1 MALRIIEQA
10 GRTDVG
16 RQRSANEDSLV
27 VDPPLFAVA
36 DGMGGA
42 KAGEVASAV
51 AVEAVEGATE
61 SGEPAE
67 AQLASIVRQANR
79 RIYDLAVADESRRG
93 MGTTLTLAKVHG
105 DEVSLAHVGDSR
117 AYRLRDGELEQLTR
131 DHSLVA
137 ELERSGQITPEA
149 AEHHPQRSIITRALG
164 PEPDVEVDT
173 YTLAGRDGDLFLI
186 CSDGLTS
193 MISDD
198 EVGSI
203 LRSAGS
209 LDEAADEL
217 VRAAN
222 QSGGKDNITVILFR
236 LGEGEAAE
244 AAASVQR
251 PPGRRGH
258 DRRRA
263 SAPRTWRRPPRA
275 ASPSRRE
282 PLTALGDAPA
292 DATVVRAAG
301 AARRAARRRRS
312 LPRAGAAAAGAL
324 LGAAVALLLVAAVLA
339 GLYALSRQ
347 VYFIG
352 TNDAGL
358 VTVYRGLPY
367 ELPLGINLYE
377 EDYASGMPARA
388 IPAARRARVL
398 DHEWRS
404 RDDAVDLVR
413 ALERGRLDA
422 GGARQLMSART
433 RELFG
438 LLPVSLLVAAGF
450 AAVLATRTENV
461 SDATLTYGAFFL
473 GLCVLAHLFI
483 RARLPDADPYMFPLA
498 AALAGI
504 GLVLIYRIDAELARE
519 QAQWFVVGLAFFCIT
534 ILADRGP
541 PRARALP
548 LHDRGGEHRA
558 AAAAAPA
565 RHRRPGERSLP
576 RDQGRLDPV
585 PAGRV
590 REARDHHLPR
600 ELPARDGRHPGAP
613 AAETAALPAPDPALG
628 DPGGAHAARD
638 RRPRPRP
645 RGLGAP
651 GRLHCSRSRRCC
663 ATGPRRSTSGRC
675 CSSGASRC

>member
-27 VDPPLFAVA
+27 VRPPLFAVA

-51 AVEAVEGATE
+51 AVEAVEAAKE

-67 AQLASIVRQANR
+67 AQLAGIVREANR

-93 MGTTLTLAKVHG
+93 MGTTLTLAKLHG

-117 AYRLRDGELEQLTR
+117 AYRMRGGELEQLTR

-173 YTLAGRDGDLFLI
+173 YTLTGREGDLFLI

-203 LRSAGS
+203 LRSASS
-209 LDEAADEL
+209 LDEAADAL

-236 LGEGEAAE
+236 LGEGERSDGDTAVRPVPGDEDTIAGEISAADVQAAAE
-244 AAASVQR
+244 EPVVR
-251 PPGRRGH
+251 
-258 DRRRA
+258 DE
-263 SAPRTWRRPPRA
+263 
-275 ASPSRRE
+275 E
-282 PLTALGDAPA
+282 PLTALHGAPA
-292 DATVVRAAG
+292 DATVVRPP
-301 AARRAARRRRS
+301 AARTAAAPSEAPRRRRRGRS
-312 LPRAGAAAAGAL
+312 AAR
-324 LGAAVALLLVAAVLA
+324 AAVVLLLVAGVLA
-339 GLYALSRQ
+339 GLYGLSRQ

-358 VTVYRGLPY
+358 VTVYKGLPY

-388 IPAARRARVL
+388 IPDRRRARVL

-422 GGARQLMSART
+422 GGA
-433 RELFG
+433 
-438 LLPVSLLVAAGF
+438 
-450 AAVLATRTENV
+450 EN
-461 SDATLTYGAFFL
+461 
-473 GLCVLAHLFI
+473 
-483 RARLPDADPYMFPLA
+483 
-498 AALAGI
+498 
-504 GLVLIYRIDAELARE
+504 
-519 QAQWFVVGLAFFCIT
+519 
-534 ILADRGP
+534 
-541 PRARALP
+541 
-548 LHDRGGEHRA
+548 
-558 AAAAAPA
+558 
-565 RHRRPGERSLP
+565 
-576 RDQGRLDPV
+576 
-585 PAGRV
+585 
-590 REARDHHLPR
+590 
-600 ELPARDGRHPGAP
+600 
-613 AAETAALPAPDPALG
+613 
-628 DPGGAHAARD
+628 
-638 RRPRPRP
+638 
-645 RGLGAP
+645 
-651 GRLHCSRSRRCC
+651 
-663 ATGPRRSTSGRC
+663 
-675 CSSGASRC
+675 

>member
-1 MALRIIEQA
+1 MALRVVEQA

-16 RQRSANEDSLV
+16 RQRSANEDSLMV
-27 VDPPLFAVA
+27 NPPLFAVA

-61 SGEPAE
+61 SGESTE
-67 AQLASIVRQANR
+67 TELANIVRQANR

-117 AYRLRDGELEQLTR
+117 AYLLREGELEQLTR

-173 YTLAGRDGDLFLI
+173 YTLAGRDGDAFLI

-198 EVGSI
+198 EVASI

-236 LGEGEAAE
+236 LGEDEAGATTAPAEVAPADEDTIAGQISAADVAAAE
-244 AAASVQR
+244 
-251 PPGRRGH
+251 
-258 DRRRA
+258 
-263 SAPRTWRRPPRA
+263 
-275 ASPSRRE
+275 
-282 PLTALGDAPA
+282 PLGALGDAPA
-292 DATVVRAAG
+292 DATVVRPPAPRTAAPAPTPAD
-301 AARRAARRRRS
+301 AATRRRRVRR
-312 LPRAGAAAAGAL
+312 LVGV
-324 LGAAVALLLVAAVLA
+324 AVALLLVAVVIA

-377 EDYASGMPARA
+377 EEYASGMPARA
-388 IPAARRARVL
+388 IPPARRKRVL

-404 RDDAVDLVR
+404 RSDAVDLVR

-422 GGARQLMSART
+422 G
-433 RELFG
+433 
-438 LLPVSLLVAAGF
+438 
-450 AAVLATRTENV
+450 
-461 SDATLTYGAFFL
+461 
-473 GLCVLAHLFI
+473 
-483 RARLPDADPYMFPLA
+483 
-498 AALAGI
+498 
-504 GLVLIYRIDAELARE
+504 
-519 QAQWFVVGLAFFCIT
+519 VGN
-534 ILADRGP
+534 
-541 PRARALP
+541 
-548 LHDRGGEHRA
+548 
-558 AAAAAPA
+558 
-565 RHRRPGERSLP
+565 
-576 RDQGRLDPV
+576 
-585 PAGRV
+585 
-590 REARDHHLPR
+590 
-600 ELPARDGRHPGAP
+600 
-613 AAETAALPAPDPALG
+613 
-628 DPGGAHAARD
+628 
-638 RRPRPRP
+638 
-645 RGLGAP
+645 
-651 GRLHCSRSRRCC
+651 
-663 ATGPRRSTSGRC
+663 
-675 CSSGASRC
+675 

>member
-1 MALRIIEQA
+1 VAVALRIVEHV

-16 RQRSANEDSLV
+16 RQRSANEDSLM

-117 AYRLRDGELEQLTR
+117 AYRLRDGQLEQLTR

-164 PEPDVEVDT
+164 PEPDVDVDT
-173 YTLAGRDGDLFLI
+173 YTLAGREGDVFLI
-186 CSDGLTS
+186 SSDGLTS

-217 VRAAN
+217 IRAAN

-236 LGEGEAAE
+236 LGEGEGEAAE
-244 AAASVQR
+244 PDAPARPAPADEDTIVGGISAADVAAAAPGAHA
-251 PPGRRGH
+251 PP
-258 DRRRA
+258 
-263 SAPRTWRRPPRA
+263 A
-275 ASPSRRE
+275 ADE

-292 DATVVRAAG
+292 DATIVRPPAPKTAPAAP
-301 AARRAARRRRS
+301 ATPRRRR
-312 LPRAGAAAAGAL
+312 RGRRVA
-324 LGAAVALLLVAAVLA
+324 GAAVALLLVAAVIG
-339 GLYALSRQ
+339 GLYLLSRQ

-377 EDYASGMPARA
+377 EEYASGMPARA
-388 IPAARRARVL
+388 IPATRRKRVL

-422 GGARQLMSART
+422 GGA
-433 RELFG
+433 G
-438 LLPVSLLVAAGF
+438 
-450 AAVLATRTENV
+450 N
-461 SDATLTYGAFFL
+461 
-473 GLCVLAHLFI
+473 
-483 RARLPDADPYMFPLA
+483 
-498 AALAGI
+498 
-504 GLVLIYRIDAELARE
+504 
-519 QAQWFVVGLAFFCIT
+519 
-534 ILADRGP
+534 
-541 PRARALP
+541 
-548 LHDRGGEHRA
+548 
-558 AAAAAPA
+558 
-565 RHRRPGERSLP
+565 
-576 RDQGRLDPV
+576 
-585 PAGRV
+585 
-590 REARDHHLPR
+590 
-600 ELPARDGRHPGAP
+600 
-613 AAETAALPAPDPALG
+613 
-628 DPGGAHAARD
+628 
-638 RRPRPRP
+638 
-645 RGLGAP
+645 
-651 GRLHCSRSRRCC
+651 
-663 ATGPRRSTSGRC
+663 
-675 CSSGASRC
+675 